1 MMERVKKIQRLI
13 GRKKVLVN
21 EEVLNTEM
29 DRCLSTSDVV
39 FFGFGHTVGAGMYV
53 LTGIIAKN
61 IAGPGVVLSFLI
73 AGLAA
78 LFSGICYAEL
88 GSRIPKAGSAYAYS
102 IIVVGELWG
111 FFVGWNM
118 ILENTIGCASV
129 ARSLSGSPKISF
141 LSDYL
146 DFLAGFLTIFIAII
160 LLIRVKDSSIIN
172 KVLST
177 INIITIVTVIVV
189 GFYYADIKLWTS
201 PTYGSFLPYGFTG
214 VIQGASNAFYGFV
227 GFENVACAAEE
238 TKIPTYTMP
247 RALISVLMAALFT
260 YMAVSSILT
269 LMVPYYAIDLSYS
282 IANAF
287 QLHNCFWARYLVTVG
302 GISAMVGCILC
313 NIFGASRL
321 IYSMASDGLF
331 FRCFSYVTPTSKIPI
346 CSVMLS
352 TLTIVITTVMFDLEI
367 LMELLSIGTLTAY
380 TMVGICVILLRYD
393 DNFPRSEY
401 CILDDLNADG
411 DVQKVK
417 PKLRS
422 PFKSCTNLWPFSG
435 SKSSVIRIAL
445 ILLAGSSI
453 AIIQIAKIIF
463 SHATNWWICFL
474 MFIFCAIFVVSFII
488 ISAYNQTEQ
497 PGEFFKV
504 CIIFEQDSL
513 CMSL

>member
-102 IIVVGELWG
+102 IIVV
-111 FFVGWNM
+111 
-118 ILENTIGCASV
+118 
-129 ARSLSGSPKISF
+129 GSPKISF